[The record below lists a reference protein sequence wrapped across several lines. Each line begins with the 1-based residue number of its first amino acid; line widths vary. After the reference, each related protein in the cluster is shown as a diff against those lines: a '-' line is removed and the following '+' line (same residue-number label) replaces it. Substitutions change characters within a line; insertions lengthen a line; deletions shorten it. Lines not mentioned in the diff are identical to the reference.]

1 MKPQTKAE
9 KEIAVISERIT
20 RRWDNLTHAGS
31 RQVRWVQ
38 EKAAPGMW
46 AWLPYKNRIKPGE
59 ANVWCCDCGGK
70 FGHDGKGK
78 PVCPHCGSRLYPPR
92 STEGHRRVHSYDYIV
107 RAEVHDGWQLLRY
120 FIVRT
125 KSEVGK
131 KVEYSLPTEIVR
143 RWVKP
148 GQRTV
153 IESIGMVGLGG
164 MYREVPWNF
173 NAELSFKRE
182 GSGGY
187 YSGGTSYR
195 VDTTKLVRG
204 AKWAEWLTRDGFK
217 GLQTCR
223 EVKCE
228 LYDAMDLFKSPHLV
242 TLYKA
247 NHVKLVS
254 YFLGNARKDINK
266 YWPSIKIA
274 LRRGYEIRDI
284 NLWLDHIDYLIELG
298 LDIRSPKYVT
308 PYNLAYEHERL
319 GVRYRNLM
327 AKREAARKRAEA
339 KRYETAYAKLRGG
352 FLGLSFSDGRIVI
365 FVFPSVAYIA
375 EEGAALHHCVYDMKY
390 FQRPES
396 LLMTARRADN
406 GDRLETIELSLKDFS
421 VLQSRGQQNKPSP
434 EHDHILAL
442 INNNI
447 PAIRKVARSNQ
458 QNAKQYETRKD
469 CRADRTNA
477 QRAGALFQEREEPA
491 DALRGEAP
499 RGPRPEGNN
508 QGEGRQPDAL
518 YAGSAGG

>member
-1 MKPQTKAE
+1 MKPTTKAE
-9 KEIAVISERIT
+9 KEIAAISERIT
-20 RRWDNLTHAGS
+20 RRWERLIHAGS
-31 RQVRWVQ
+31 SQVRWVQ
-38 EKAAPGMW
+38 EKAVPELWG
-46 AWLPYKNRIKPGE
+46 WLPYQKRIKPGQHN
-59 ANVWCCDCGGK
+59 AWCFACGGT
-70 FGHDGKGK
+70 FGRNYDDKTK
-78 PVCPHCGSRLYPPR
+78 TERCPHCGRVLRQGQDVNSR
-92 STEGHRRVHSYDYIV
+92 TGHRIHHDYDYVI
-107 RAEVHDGWQLLRY
+107 RAEVHEDWQLLRY

-125 KSEVGK
+125 TTTAEKGIL
-131 KVEYSLPTEIVR
+131 YSLPTEIVR

-182 GSGGY
+182 GSGSY

-195 VDTTKLVRG
+195 VDTTKISRG
-204 AKWAEWLTRDGFK
+204 AKWAEWLLRDGFK
-217 GLQTCR
+217 GIKTCR
-223 EVKCE
+223 ELKCE
-228 LYDAMDLFKSPHLV
+228 LYDAMDLFKNPHLV

-247 NHVKLVS
+247 DHVKLVS
-254 YFLGNARKDINK
+254 YFLGNARKDINN

-274 LRRGYEIRDI
+274 LRRGYQIRDI

-352 FLGLSFSDGRIVI
+352 FLDLSFSDGRIVI
-365 FVFPSVAYIA
+365 FVFPSVADIA

-390 FQRPES
+390 FQRPDS

-458 QNAKQYETRKD
+458 QKRK
-469 CRADRTNA
+469 AV
-477 QRAGALFQEREEPA
+477 
-491 DALRGEAP
+491 
-499 RGPRPEGNN
+499 
-508 QGEGRQPDAL
+508 
-518 YAGSAGG
+518 